1 MPDIHVVIFQ
11 RDKWWVAQCLQYDI
25 GAQAMS
31 APEVVYQLQRSLVGH
46 VVICNKEGVEPF
58 SMLPKAPDEYWE
70 MWKGAKIT
78 LEYPEEPFRT
88 ADPVSTGFPQLRNM
102 RLAA

>member
-1 MPDIHVVIFQ
+1 MPDMHVVIFQ
-11 RDKWWVAQCLQYDI
+11 RDKWWIAQCLQYDI

-46 VVICNKEGVEPF
+46 VVICAAESMEPF
-58 SMLPKAPDEYWE
+58 SNLPPAPDFYWDK
-70 MWKGAKIT
+70 WKGAKIS
-78 LEYPEEPFRT
+78 LQYPEEPFRVPSLAT
-88 ADPVSTGFPQLRNM
+88 ATQPQIREV